1 MNIAS
6 MKPLALAVALVF
18 AAGTAGA
25 ADPGQDGMG
34 ESDVRAALTAAGY
47 ADIDDLER
55 DDGLWEADAR
65 RDGRRV
71 EVRIDPATGTIYPE
85 DARSSLTEA
94 DVRASLE
101 AAGYER
107 IRDVHFDDGMW
118 EADAAQGGVE
128 YDLYMDPQTAEVVAR
143 KRD

>member
-6 MKPLALAVALVF
+6 INPLALATVLAF
-18 AAGTAGA
+18 AAGPACA
-25 ADPGQDGMG
+25 VDRGQDGMS
-34 ESDVRAALTAAGY
+34 ESDVRSGITAAGY
-47 ADIDDLER
+47 TDIDDLDR

-71 EVRIDPATGTIYPE
+71 ELRIDPRTGTVYPE
-85 DARSSLTEA
+85 DARTSLTEA
-94 DVRASLE
+94 DVRAGLE

-107 IRDVHFDDGMW
+107 IRDVHFDDGIW
-118 EADAAQGGVE
+118 EADAEQGGVD
-128 YDLYMDPQTAEVVAR
+128 YDLFMDPETGEVVAR

>member
-6 MKPLALAVALVF
+6 IKPLALATVLAF
-18 AAGTAGA
+18 AAGPACA
-25 ADPGQDGMG
+25 VDRGQDGMS
-34 ESDVRAALTAAGY
+34 ESDVRSVITAAGY
-47 ADIDDLER
+47 TDIDDLDRE
-55 DDGLWEADAR
+55 DGLWEADAR

-71 EVRIDPATGTIYPE
+71 ELRIDPRTGTVYPE
-85 DARSSLTEA
+85 DARTSLTEA
-94 DVRASLE
+94 DVRAGLE

-118 EADAAQGGVE
+118 EADAEQGGVD
-128 YDLYMDPQTAEVVAR
+128 YDLFMDPETGEVVAR

>member
-6 MKPLALAVALVF
+6 IKPLALATVLAF
-18 AAGTAGA
+18 AAGPACA
-25 ADPGQDGMG
+25 VDRGQDGMS
-34 ESDVRAALTAAGY
+34 ESDVRSAITAAGY
-47 ADIDDLER
+47 TDIGDLDR

-71 EVRIDPATGTIYPE
+71 ELRIDPRTGTVYPE
-85 DARSSLTEA
+85 DARTSLTEA
-94 DVRASLE
+94 DVRAGLE

-118 EADAAQGGVE
+118 EADAEQGWVD
-128 YDLYMDPQTAEVVAR
+128 YDLFMDPETGEVVAR

>member
-6 MKPLALAVALVF
+6 IKPLALATVLAF
-18 AAGTAGA
+18 AAGPACA
-25 ADPGQDGMG
+25 VDRGQDGMS
-34 ESDVRAALTAAGY
+34 ESDVRSAITAAGY
-47 ADIDDLER
+47 TDIDDLDRE
-55 DDGLWEADAR
+55 DGLWEADAR

-71 EVRIDPATGTIYPE
+71 ELRIDPRTGTVYPE
-85 DARSSLTEA
+85 DARTSLTEA
-94 DVRASLE
+94 DVRAGLE

-118 EADAAQGGVE
+118 EADAEQGGVD
-128 YDLYMDPQTAEVVAR
+128 YDLFMDPETGEVVAR

>member
-6 MKPLALAVALVF
+6 IKPLALATVLAF
-18 AAGTAGA
+18 AAGPACA
-25 ADPGQDGMG
+25 VDRGQDGMS
-34 ESDVRAALTAAGY
+34 ESDVRSVITAAGY
-47 ADIDDLER
+47 TDIDDLDR

-71 EVRIDPATGTIYPE
+71 ELRIDPRTGTVYPE
-85 DARSSLTEA
+85 DARTSLTEA
-94 DVRASLE
+94 DVRAGLE

-118 EADAAQGGVE
+118 EADAEQGGVD
-128 YDLYMDPQTAEVVAR
+128 YDLFMDPETGEVVAR

>member
-6 MKPLALAVALVF
+6 IKPLALATVLAF
-18 AAGTAGA
+18 AAGPACA
-25 ADPGQDGMG
+25 VDRGQDGMS
-34 ESDVRAALTAAGY
+34 ESDVRSVITAAGHT
-47 ADIDDLER
+47 DIDDLDR

-65 RDGRRV
+65 RDGRRI
-71 EVRIDPATGTIYPE
+71 ELRIDPRTGTVYPE
-85 DARSSLTEA
+85 DARTSLTEA
-94 DVRASLE
+94 DVRAGLE

-118 EADAAQGGVE
+118 EADAEQGGVD
-128 YDLYMDPQTAEVVAR
+128 YDLFMDPETGEVVAR